1 MNEKERRGSIRCV
14 DMQSKLASKL
24 RYLDAARLKAGAHY
38 TGIRLKREIF
48 LGQLKRFIW
57 ECGEGIYPRWAAK
70 QTYKV

>member
-48 LGQLKRFIW
+48 LGQLKRFI
-57 ECGEGIYPRWAAK
+57 
-70 QTYKV
+70 